1 MTVRATDKDAGP
13 QHFLV
18 SYVGY
23 DRTWAGWLGH
33 RLEEHGHRV
42 TLRPLDPQASA
53 TLTDALA
60 DLGRASGKVI
70 MVLSDRYF
78 GRGGHT
84 TQQWN
89 EALAAV
95 TEREPGR
102 YVGVTLTSGTTP
114 GAAAAL
120 EPVELWG
127 IDAREAEYR
136 VLRRL
141 GLPVERLGVSTG
153 RHGPRFPNDPPEV
166 WGGVPRRNP
175 RFTGRIEVMNRLRE
189 RLQEAPSGAKVV
201 TLLGMSGVGKTQIAT
216 EYTYRYASE
225 YDVVWWVPAQDR
237 ASMRERLAEL
247 APAFQLGVEAASY
260 GERIRTAL
268 EALRRGRP
276 YGRWLIVFDGC
287 DEPDILT
294 DLLPSGAGD
303 VIITSRNR
311 DWATRNT
318 QLVEVPVYT
327 RRESVIF
334 IRRRALRLRAE
345 EAEQLA
351 EALGDFPLA
360 LDQTAGWLADSPM
373 TVPAYLDL
381 LKQRLDAPDVLR
393 VSEEFPTPFPQSIAI
408 LLNSIREEFP
418 DARALLRLCV
428 FFAPGRV
435 PLRLLRQIPATDL
448 PEEYSGLMN
457 DQVRWNAAL
466 NKLVQFSVAG
476 LEYSE
481 HSAEAGGSVETV
493 QLHSMVY
500 GVVRQDVAADETT
513 VLSRA
518 VRRVL
523 AKADPGGPAEPRNWA
538 RYAELIPH
546 LEPSGALASSNPE
559 IQNFVLQCL
568 RFLNYSGEYRTC
580 LALCEQADQQWR
592 DKLGDHHAQVRELGY
607 TFGAVLRML
616 GQFRRAEALSRRMVD
631 QLSEERGDRDLE
643 TLRAMS
649 LLGSVLLR
657 MAKYDTA
664 RELFEHGW
672 TTYRSLLG
680 EDDASALDAQNN
692 LAVALRLLGR
702 YREAYE
708 LDLDTLRRRERVMR
722 TRHLNTLSSGISC
735 ARGLRLMGR
744 YTEALSHQ
752 EQSLRLNRALLG
764 ENHPL
769 TLLAEHNLALC
780 QRRGGDLNR
789 AGDGLRDVYERSRRV
804 FGADYPATLMIAS
817 DLAAYLREYGN
828 LDESGRLTEDVVSA
842 YLRQLGPAHPYYL
855 GELSNLGL
863 VLRAQGAREEAHNL
877 CEQALVGMDNALG
890 SRHPW
895 TLGAAMNAAA
905 GRNFTRRLDEAFA
918 LSTATY
924 DGCRAVL
931 GDHHPMTLSA
941 QVALAYDL
949 RDVGRPDEADPL
961 EQDALRRLAETL
973 GPQHIHTVSA
983 RERVRPYWE
992 FEPQP
997 A

>member
-1 MTVRATDKDAGP
+1 VTRAAADNDAEP

-23 DRTWAGWLGH
+23 DRTWARWIGH
-33 RLEEHGHRV
+33 RLEEHGHRI
-42 TLRPLDPQASA
+42 TLRPLDPLASA
-53 TLTDALA
+53 TLTDALT

-70 MVLSDRYF
+70 MVLSERYF
-78 GRGGHT
+78 SRGGHT
-84 TQQWN
+84 TAQWN
-89 EALAAV
+89 EALGAV
-95 TEREPGR
+95 TERHPGR
-102 YVGVTLTSGTTP
+102 YVGVSLTSGSTP
-114 GAAAAL
+114 GASAAL

-127 IDAREAEYR
+127 IDAREAEFR

-141 GLPVERLGVSTG
+141 GLPVEHLGVSSG
-153 RHGPRFPNDPPEV
+153 RRGPRFPNDPPEV

-175 RFTGRIEVMNRLRE
+175 RFTGRIEVMDRLRDQ
-189 RLQEAPSGAKVV
+189 LQEAPPGAKVV
-201 TLLGMSGVGKTQIAT
+201 TLLGMSGVGKSQIAA
-216 EYTYRYASE
+216 EYAYRYASE
-225 YDVVWWVPAQDR
+225 YDVVWWVSAEDR
-237 ASMRERLAEL
+237 ASLRERLADL
-247 APAFQLGVEAASY
+247 APAFQLGAEASSY

-268 EALRRGRP
+268 EALRKGRP
-276 YGRWLIVFDGC
+276 YNRWLMIFDGC
-287 DEPDILT
+287 DEPDILV

-311 DWATRNT
+311 DWAVRNA

-334 IRRRALRLRAE
+334 IRRRALRLGAE

-351 EALGDFPLA
+351 GALGDFPLA

-373 TVPAYLDL
+373 TVPAYLEL
-381 LKQRLDAPDVLR
+381 LKRRLDAPDMLR

-448 PEEYSGLMN
+448 PEEYTGLMN

-481 HSAEAGGSVETV
+481 HSVDAGGSVETV
-493 QLHSMVY
+493 QLHNMVY
-500 GVVRQDVAADETT
+500 EVVRQDVAPDDA
-513 VLSRA
+513 VQLQRA

-523 AKADPGGPAEPRNWA
+523 AKADPGGPEEPRNWP

-546 LEPSGALASSNPE
+546 LAPSGALTSSNPE
-559 IQNFVLQCL
+559 IQNFVLRCL
-568 RFLNYSGEYRTC
+568 RFLNFSGEYRTC
-580 LALCEQADQQWR
+580 LPLCEEADAQWR
-592 DKLGDHHAQVRELGY
+592 AKLGDNHAQVRELGY
-607 TFGAVLRML
+607 TFGAALRML
-616 GQFRRAEALSRRMVD
+616 GQFRRAEQLSRRMVE
-631 QLSEERGDRDLE
+631 QLTEKRGERDLE

-649 LLGSVLLR
+649 MLGSVLMR
-657 MAKYDTA
+657 TAKYATA
-664 RELFEHGW
+664 HELFEHCW
-672 TTYRSLLG
+672 TTYRALLG
-680 EDDASALDAQNN
+680 EDDATTLAAQNN

-702 YREAYE
+702 YQQAYD
-708 LDLDTLRRRERVMR
+708 LDLDTLRRRERVLR
-722 TRHLNTLSSGISC
+722 ARHLNTLSSGISC
-735 ARGLRLMGR
+735 ALGLRLMGR
-744 YTEALSHQ
+744 YGEALSHQ
-752 EQSLRLNRALLG
+752 EQSLRLNRAMLG

-769 TLLAEHNLALC
+769 SLLAEHNLALC
-780 QRRGGDLNR
+780 RRRSGDLNR
-789 AGDGLRDVYERSRRV
+789 AGDALRDVYERSRRV
-804 FGADYPATLMIAS
+804 FGNDYPATLMIAS
-817 DLAAYLREYGN
+817 DLAAYLREYGS
-828 LDESGRLTEDVVSA
+828 LEEARRITEDVVSA
-842 YLRQLGPAHPYYL
+842 YHRQLGLAHPYYL
-855 GELSNLGL
+855 GEVSNLGL
-863 VLRAQGAREEAHNL
+863 VLRAQGEREEAHSL

-895 TLGAAMNAAA
+895 TLGCAVNASA
-905 GRNFTRRLDEAFA
+905 GRSFTRRFAEAYA
-918 LSTATY
+918 LSVVTY

-931 GDHHPMTLSA
+931 GEDHPMTLTA
-941 QVALAYDL
+941 QVALACDL
-949 RDVGRPDEADPL
+949 RDAQRGDEADPL
-961 EQDALRRLAETL
+961 EQDALRRLATTL